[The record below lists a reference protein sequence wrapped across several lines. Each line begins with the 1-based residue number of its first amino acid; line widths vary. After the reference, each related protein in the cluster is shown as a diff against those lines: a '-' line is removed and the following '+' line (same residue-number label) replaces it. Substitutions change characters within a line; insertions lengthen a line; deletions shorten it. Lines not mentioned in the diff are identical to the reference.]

1 MVFWARFTTTDGLCG
16 VRNVGAGDLGTK
28 SGVMIAC
35 DFTGSSSNSSGF
47 MKFEEIGPSSEM
59 PRCMVGLYF
68 GMYDVGFT
76 GDLFGARNDEVRRK
90 LDVFTNF
97 FGLGGVFAVV
107 IDFVMLDVGVSF
119 SGVDVAYG
127 IVGENRSS
135 SCRLADINGSY
146 LSDSP
151 LQSNTEHGG

>member
-1 MVFWARFTTTDGLCG
+1 MVFWARFTTIDGLCG
-16 VRNVGAGDLGTK
+16 VRNAGAGDLGTK
-28 SGVMIAC
+28 SGVMTAC

-68 GMYDVGFT
+68 GMYDIGFT

-151 LQSNTEHGG
+151 LQSNAEQIG